1 MRTRSI
7 IRLFLAGLVA
17 ACAQLMAV
25 ALAMFLVFLAAHA
38 GLIARTLAQIC
49 PNIAAS
55 PSSVSPLLTWV
66 FLLTA
71 VGIALTSGRFVDF
84 TAAHIRRAS
93 RLMRPIE
100 PDHATKALLVQL
112 WLTAV
117 GFAILTLRP
126 PPDVWIEVAH
136 NFGGACAASIVW
148 SGLMSIG
155 VASFGANAHAARNA
169 F

>member
-1 MRTRSI
+1 M
-7 IRLFLAGLVA
+7 IRLFQAGLVA
-17 ACAQLMAV
+17 ACAQLVAV
-25 ALAMFLVFLAAHA
+25 ALATFLVFLAAHS
-38 GLIARTLAQIC
+38 GLIAPALPAIC
-49 PNIAAS
+49 SDAEPLSAS
-55 PSSVSPLLTWV
+55 VPPLLTWI

-71 VGIALTSGRFVDF
+71 IGIALTSGRFVDF

-93 RLMRPIE
+93 RLMRPVE

-112 WLTAV
+112 WLAAI

>member
-1 MRTRSI
+1 M
-7 IRLFLAGLVA
+7 IRLFQAGLVA

-25 ALAMFLVFLAAHA
+25 ALATLLVFLAARS
-38 GLIARTLAQIC
+38 GLIATTLAEIC
-49 PNIAAS
+49 PNIAALP
-55 PSSVSPLLTWV
+55 PSVAPLFSWIY
-66 FLLTA
+66 LLTA
-71 VGIALTSGRFVDF
+71 IGIALTSGRSVDF

-100 PDHATKALLVQL
+100 PDHATKTLLVQL

-126 PPDVWIEVAH
+126 PPDVWIEVGR
-136 NFGGACAASIVW
+136 NFGVACAAAIVW
-148 SGLMSIG
+148 SGVMSIG